1 MQTRF
6 MIEKPGEV
14 MATMQITMT
23 IAEWDKLN
31 DQLQIN
37 YPSIMLITR
46 INDMLRQARKIF
58 YPTIG
63 DKITLIK

>member
-6 MIEKPGEV
+6 MIERPGDV

-23 IAEWDKLN
+23 MADWEKLSE
-31 DQLQIN
+31 QLQIN
-37 YPSIMLITR
+37 YPSIMLVTR
-46 INDMLRQARKIF
+46 INDMLRQAKRVF